1 VIVKTEFSCPT
12 CKRTT
17 GTAVQVVANMGKLS
31 CPKGHTWADTA
42 DFYSE
47 NPIMEFKVEIPK
59 NLPQQN
65 YAPLTISVPLPLK
78 QHLEATYGEK
88 LSATVAAVL
97 SQLSVNSMV
106 ISDGDL
112 QRLAE
117 RLGAR
122 PKNSSE
128 LVGLIYSKTCET
140 DDAKQERDIAV
151 KDLKAY
157 EGMSP
162 GRIVIDLSDQL
173 VTAQTKAQDAALP
186 VKVWCERV
194 FTGALRDNW
203 F

>member
-1 VIVKTEFSCPT
+1 MLVKTEFSCPT

-47 NPIMEFKVEIPK
+47 NPIMEFKVEVPK

-65 YAPLTISVPLPLK
+65 HTPLTISVPLPLK
-78 QHLEATYGEK
+78 QHLESTYGEK
-88 LSATVAAVL
+88 LSATVVAVL

-112 QRLAE
+112 QRLSE

-122 PKNSSE
+122 PKNPGE
-128 LVGLIYSKTCET
+128 LIGLIFSKTCEAE
-140 DDAKQERDIAV
+140 DAKQERDIAV

-157 EGMSP
+157 EGLSP
-162 GRIVIDLSDQL
+162 GRVVVDLSDQL
-173 VTAQTKAQDAALP
+173 VTAQGKAADASLP
-186 VKVWCERV
+186 LKIWVERAM
-194 FTGALRDNW
+194 TGALRDNW